1 MNARTVV
8 TLPLQF
14 TTECVNCI
22 FMFLVAAM
30 LCCSA
35 PQVMPLDRAIFDQCM
50 SSRARTAQVVAMD
63 RRNVHELLRKFG
75 AATVPAAAR
84 RSLERLVEASPG
96 LKGRK
101 VSLVAYNSRF
111 LNAHEADHGV
121 IVIASAA
128 WSKDQHLADD
138 EVAAMLAHEVA
149 HLELADSK
157 RTACEALAYVSNAE
171 LTLPSAIRETTRE
184 AYAGDT
190 DLSLTLATISQ
201 AREKAADVRGAQLLA
216 AAGFDPRA
224 MARMLRKL
232 APPGVFSSASHPAIG
247 ARIENVLKSLGPAG
261 VEGSASD

>member
-1 MNARTVV
+1 
-8 TLPLQF
+8 
-14 TTECVNCI
+14 
-22 FMFLVAAM
+22 MFLAAAI

-35 PQVMPLDRAIFDQCM
+35 TPQLIPLDHAIFDQCM
-50 SSRARTAQVVAMD
+50 RSPARTIQVAAMD
-63 RRNVHELLRKFG
+63 RRNVHDLLNKYG
-75 AATVPAAAR
+75 KATVPASAR
-84 RSLERLVEASPG
+84 RGLDRLVQASPV
-96 LKGRK
+96 LKGRT
-101 VSLVAYNSRF
+101 VSLVAYKARF

-128 WSKDQHLADD
+128 WSRDKGLADD

-149 HLELADSK
+149 HLELKDSK
-157 RTACEALAYVSNAE
+157 RMACEALAYVSNAE

-184 AYAGDT
+184 AYSGDS
-190 DLSLTLATISQ
+190 DLSLTLATLSQ

-247 ARIENVLKSLGPAG
+247 ARIENVLQSLEPAAAETA
-261 VEGSASD
+261 VSD